1 MSSAANLDLH
11 RLARDLGGEVSGGQ
25 VLAPGPNHSK
35 TDRSLSVRLDPGAP
49 EGFVVHSFAEDDPL
63 ACRDHVRSTAGLP
76 AWEPKPRSALKQGR
90 AEYVYRQSDGS
101 PYLKVTR
108 TPEKAFYQAHWSGGE
123 WVRGKPAGPKIPY
136 RLPEMLSDPTAPVFV
151 VEGEKDADNLARR
164 GLVSTTASEG
174 AGKWTDDLAQ
184 WFRGRTVYILPDN
197 DEPGRAHARRIADTL
212 LPVAADVRIVRLP
225 GLKPKGDVSD
235 WLGAGG
241 VGLVDLCKATPPE
254 VAPQQQAASTLED
267 GQPTACWA
275 KPFRWTDPSRLPRR
289 EWLYGDHY
297 IRKFVSA
304 TFSPG
309 GVGKSSLALVEAMA
323 MASGR
328 PLLGCSPARRLKVA
342 YWNGEDPLEETQR
355 RAMAA
360 AIHYG
365 LKPADLEGWLFIG
378 SGREAEIIVAEQTSA
393 GATVMAPNVEK
404 IVALVESC
412 GLDLA
417 VIDPFVSSHRV
428 SENDNGAIDVVAK
441 TWARIADRTNIGV
454 ELIHHTR
461 KGNGAETT
469 VEDGRGA
476 SSLLYAARS
485 ARVLNAMT
493 REEGERAGVE
503 RHRSHFR
510 VDNGKANLAPPPEGS
525 QWFRMASVGLGNG
538 AEGTEGDLIGV
549 VTPWEWPDAFAGVSA
564 TDLAAV
570 QARVETGQWRENIQA
585 SDWVGKA
592 VAEALGLD
600 LEDKRDRQK
609 VKTLVATW
617 LKTGALVRVMGK
629 DASRRERPMI
639 EVGRRAEL

>member
-1 MSSAANLDLH
+1 MLTL
-11 RLARDLGGEVSGGQ
+11 SGRCDH
-25 VLAPGPNHSK
+25 LRAPCAETLVDTS
-35 TDRSLSVRLDPGAP
+35 DWCR
-49 EGFVVHSFAEDDPL
+49 FVATEES
-63 ACRDHVRSTAGLP
+63 R
-76 AWEPKPRSALKQGR
+76 
-90 AEYVYRQSDGS
+90 
-101 PYLKVTR
+101 
-108 TPEKAFYQAHWSGGE
+108 
-123 WVRGKPAGPKIPY
+123 
-136 RLPEMLSDPTAPVFV
+136 
-151 VEGEKDADNLARR
+151 
-164 GLVSTTASEG
+164 
-174 AGKWTDDLAQ
+174 
-184 WFRGRTVYILPDN
+184 
-197 DEPGRAHARRIADTL
+197 TL

-254 VAPQQQAASTLED
+254 VAPQQQAASTLEE

-393 GATVMAPNVEK
+393 GATVMAPNVAK

-417 VIDPFVSSHRV
+417 IIDPFVSSHRV

-441 TWARIADRTNIGV
+441 TWARIGTSGTRTRWRFVDIV
-454 ELIHHTR
+454 E
-461 KGNGAETT
+461 
-469 VEDGRGA
+469 
-476 SSLLYAARS
+476 
-485 ARVLNAMT
+485 
-493 REEGERAGVE
+493 
-503 RHRSHFR
+503 
-510 VDNGKANLAPPPEGS
+510 
-525 QWFRMASVGLGNG
+525 
-538 AEGTEGDLIGV
+538 
-549 VTPWEWPDAFAGVSA
+549 
-564 TDLAAV
+564 
-570 QARVETGQWRENIQA
+570 WR
-585 SDWVGKA
+585 
-592 VAEALGLD
+592 
-600 LEDKRDRQK
+600 
-609 VKTLVATW
+609 
-617 LKTGALVRVMGK
+617 
-629 DASRRERPMI
+629 
-639 EVGRRAEL
+639 